1 MSWVCGCRFG
11 VVGCGETCAG
21 FGLEVCV
28 FWCCGSVGCWCL
40 ICGSCLWFVSA
51 QVLVDDGWVSDVF
64 LFGLFGC
71 LVGL

>member
-21 FGLEVCV
+21 FGLEGLCV
-28 FWCCGSVGCWCL
+28 LVLWKCWL
-40 ICGSCLWFVSA
+40 LVFDLWFLFMVSA
-51 QVLVDDGWVSDVF
+51 QVLVGDGWVSDVF